1 MTDLNRRQA
10 LFLALAAG
18 LPLAPLA
25 GAGRAR
31 AQGQKITVA
40 LDWTVN
46 TNHIGLFVAR
56 DKGFYREAGLDVEIL
71 PYGDTGSGTL
81 VANRLADFGISG
93 ALGLFTQKSAGADLK
108 AVYAVVQS
116 ETGRVVFNADRAA
129 IVSPRNLDGLT
140 YGGFGSAWENT
151 LISTIIRHDG
161 GKGEFKTVTLGTSAY
176 EALANGSVDFTLE
189 VSTWE
194 GVEAELKGLKQR
206 SFRYADYGVPDEHT
220 TFIASSDAFLS
231 ANRQAA
237 AAFVEATRRGYA
249 FAVDHARE
257 AGELLIA
264 ANKDT
269 LTNTAL
275 VHASLKALNDGH
287 FLKSAAG
294 AIGTIDKAKIDA
306 MGGYL
311 FASGILLDGNGK
323 ALRQKPDFAAYYS
336 NEFLGA

>member
-1 MTDLNRRQA
+1 MTDLTRRQA
-10 LFLALAAG
+10 LVLAAA
-18 LPLAPLA
+18 LPFA
-25 GAGRAR
+25 GAASRAW
-31 AQGQKITVA
+31 AAAQKITVA

-56 DKGFYREAGLDVEIL
+56 DKGFYKDAGLDVEIL

-81 VANRLADFGISG
+81 VANRVADFGISG
-93 ALGLFTQKSAGADLK
+93 SLGLFTQRSAGADLK

-129 IVSPRNLDGLT
+129 IKSPKDLDGLT
-140 YGGFGSAWENT
+140 YGGFGSAWENA

-161 GKGEFKTVTLGTSAY
+161 GKGDFSTVTLGTSAY
-176 EALANGSVDFTLE
+176 DALANGSVDFTLE

-220 TFIASSDAFLS
+220 TLIVSSNAYLA
-231 ANRQAA
+231 ANPKQA
-237 AAFVEATRRGYA
+237 AAFVQATRRGYE
-249 FAVDHARE
+249 FAVDHAKE
-257 AGELLIA
+257 AGELLVA

-269 LTNTAL
+269 LTNPAL
-275 VHASLKALNDGH
+275 IDASLKALNDGH
-287 FLKSAAG
+287 FLKSANG
-294 AIGTIDKAKIDA
+294 AIGTMDKAKMEA

-323 ALRQKPDFAAYYS
+323 ALKDRPDLAAYFT
-336 NEFLGA
+336 NEFVGA

>member
-1 MTDLNRRQA
+1 MTELNRRQA
-10 LFLALAAG
+10 LLLALAAG
-18 LPLAPLA
+18 LPLAPFA
-25 GAGRAR
+25 GAKPAR
-31 AQGQKITVA
+31 AAAQKITVA

-56 DKGFYREAGLDVEIL
+56 DKGFYRDAGLDVEIL

-81 VANRLADFGISG
+81 VANRVADFGISG
-93 ALGLFTQKSAGADLK
+93 SLGLFTQKSAGADLK

-129 IVSPRNLDGLT
+129 IVSPKNLDGLT

-161 GKGEFKTVTLGTSAY
+161 GKGDFKTVTLGTSAY
-176 EALANGSVDFTLE
+176 EALANGAVDFTLE

-194 GVEAELKGLKQR
+194 GVEAELKGIKQR

-220 TFIASSDAFLS
+220 TLIVSSNAFLA
-231 ANRQAA
+231 ANRQPA
-237 AAFVEATRRGYA
+237 AAFVQATQRGYA
-249 FAVDHARE
+249 LAVDHPRE

-269 LTNTAL
+269 LNNPGL
-275 VHASLKALNDGH
+275 IHASLKALNDGQ
-287 FLKSAAG
+287 FLKSANG
-294 AIGTIDKAKIDA
+294 AIGTMDKAKMEA

-311 FASGILLDGNGK
+311 FASGILLDGDGK
-323 ALRQKPDFAAYYS
+323 ALKQKPGMEAYFS
-336 NEFLGA
+336 NEYFG

>member
-1 MTDLNRRQA
+1 MTELTRRQA
-10 LFLALAAG
+10 LLLALAAG
-18 LPLAPLA
+18 LPLPAVT
-25 GAGRAR
+25 RAR
-31 AQGQKITVA
+31 AAGQKITVA

-56 DKGFYREAGLDVEIL
+56 DKGFYADAGVEVEIL
-71 PYGDTGSGTL
+71 PYGDTGAGTL
-81 VANRLADFGISG
+81 VASRVADFGISG
-93 ALGLFTQKSAGADLK
+93 TLGVMTQKTAGADLK

-116 ETGRVVFNADRAA
+116 ETGRVVFNADRTA
-129 IVSPRNLDGLT
+129 IKSSKNLDGLT
-140 YGGFGSAWENT
+140 YGGFGSAWENA
-151 LISTIIRHDG
+151 LLSTIIRHDG
-161 GKGEFKTVTLGTSAY
+161 GKGDFATVTLGTSAY
-176 EALANGSVDFTLE
+176 EALANGAVDFTLE

-220 TFIASSDAFLS
+220 TLIVSSNAYLA
-231 ANRQAA
+231 ANPKQA
-237 AAFVEATRRGYA
+237 AAFVQATRAGYE

-269 LTNTAL
+269 LTNPAL
-275 VHASLKALNDGH
+275 IHASLKALNDGH
-287 FLKSAAG
+287 FLKSADG
-294 AIGTIDKAKIDA
+294 AIGTMDKVKMDA

-323 ALRQKPDFAAYYS
+323 ALKDKPDLAAYFT
-336 NEFLGA
+336 NAFLG

>member
-1 MTDLNRRQA
+1 MTDLTRRQA
-10 LFLALAAG
+10 LVLAAA
-18 LPLAPLA
+18 LPFA
-25 GAGRAR
+25 GAASCAR
-31 AQGQKITVA
+31 AAAQKITVA

-56 DKGFYREAGLDVEIL
+56 DKGFYRDAGLDVEIL

-81 VANRLADFGISG
+81 VASGNADFGISG
-93 ALGLFTQKSAGADLK
+93 SLGLFTQKSAGADLK

-116 ETGRVVFNADRAA
+116 ETGRVVFNADRAT
-129 IVSPRNLDGLT
+129 IKSPKNLDGLT

-161 GKGEFKTVTLGTSAY
+161 GKGDFSTVTLGTSAY
-176 EALANGSVDFTLE
+176 EALANGAVDFTLE

-220 TFIASSDAFLS
+220 TLIVSSNAFLA
-231 ANRQAA
+231 ANPKAA
-237 AAFVEATRRGYA
+237 AAFVQATLRGYA
-249 FAVDHARE
+249 FAVDRAQE
-257 AGELLIA
+257 AGELLVA

-269 LTNTAL
+269 LTNPSL
-275 VHASLKALNDGH
+275 IQASLKALNDGH
-287 FLKSAAG
+287 FLKSANG
-294 AIGTIDKAKIDA
+294 AIGTMDEAKMEA
-306 MGGYL
+306 MGEYL

-323 ALRQKPDFAAYYS
+323 ALKEKPDLGAYFT
-336 NEFLGA
+336 NEFLV